1 MNTQG
6 GVTMRVHLAK
16 RALVRIPLM
25 AIAIA
30 VAACTDQSPTEPSG
44 IISKSPT
51 ARGVILTPGL
61 SVYTDRASWEAA
73 VATAGATVV
82 NMNFAGLTQGRVT
95 QLVTDYGDFAIE
107 VDDVAASSFSNP
119 GIEIFADA
127 SCSLGVGDCDVFTF
141 NMLDPTSAFDGP
153 KVNILRLDS
162 NIVAFGGDYIQV
174 GITVPPPG
182 SATGTVTLQIGT
194 ESFPLNSYVDA
205 GGNGFIGFVTT
216 ASDAVTFTFVK
227 SASLQNDIFQI
238 YNPAYALEPAVDPG
252 NPEEAIGDLR
262 TVIAGLGL
270 AAGTATS
277 LDVKLRAALSALDAD
292 NEAVAC
298 AALSDLIDFANAQR
312 GKKISGAQADMIV
325 SAAGDIRADIGC

>member
-1 MNTQG
+1 
-6 GVTMRVHLAK
+6 MRVHLAK
-16 RALVRIPLM
+16 RALVRLPLM
-25 AIAIA
+25 AIAVA
-30 VAACTDQSPTEPSG
+30 VAACSDQSPTEPSG
-44 IISKSPT
+44 ITSKAP
-51 ARGVILTPGL
+51 APRGIVLTPGL

-82 NMNFAGLTQGRVT
+82 NMDFAGLTQGRVT

-153 KVNILRLDS
+153 KVNTLRFDS

-174 GITVPPPG
+174 GVTVPPPG

-205 GGNGFIGFVTT
+205 GGNGFIGFVAT

-227 SASLQNDIFQI
+227 SGSLQNDIFQI
-238 YNPAYALEPAVDPG
+238 YNPAYALQPAVDPAD
-252 NPEEAIGDLR
+252 PEEAIGDLR

-270 AAGTATS
+270 PAGTSTS
-277 LDVKLRAALSALDAD
+277 LDAKLRAALLAL
-292 NEAVAC
+292 EAGSESVAC

-312 GKKISGAQADMIV
+312 GKKISGSQADMIIT
-325 SAAGDIRADIGC
+325 AAGDIREAIGC